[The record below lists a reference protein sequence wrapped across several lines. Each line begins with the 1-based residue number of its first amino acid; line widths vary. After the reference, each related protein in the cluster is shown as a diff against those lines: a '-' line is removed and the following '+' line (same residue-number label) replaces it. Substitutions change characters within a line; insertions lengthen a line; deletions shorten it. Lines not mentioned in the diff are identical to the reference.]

1 MSAPGQ
7 ACCVLNP
14 RLEDRVA
21 ADEGY
26 GPKSKTRFRNP
37 LGLAE
42 DNDMTIRKKQEMKMT
57 TQRKT
62 ITASGDIKP
71 RITLTA
77 KDYESLSML
86 ARAAETRMP
95 DLALVLAE
103 ELERAHVL
111 ADVRSGHSVGM
122 GSEVE
127 FRDDTTGK
135 VQTLTLV
142 YPGDADIAQGRISV
156 LTPVGAALIGLSAGD
171 SITWETRTGEVRRLT
186 VLKIREPEPA

>member
-1 MSAPGQ
+1 
-7 ACCVLNP
+7 
-14 RLEDRVA
+14 
-21 ADEGY
+21 
-26 GPKSKTRFRNP
+26 
-37 LGLAE
+37 
-42 DNDMTIRKKQEMKMT
+42 
-57 TQRKT
+57 
-62 ITASGDIKP
+62 
-71 RITLTA
+71 
-77 KDYESLSML
+77 
-86 ARAAETRMP
+86 MP

-186 VLKIREPEPA
+186 VLKIRELEPA